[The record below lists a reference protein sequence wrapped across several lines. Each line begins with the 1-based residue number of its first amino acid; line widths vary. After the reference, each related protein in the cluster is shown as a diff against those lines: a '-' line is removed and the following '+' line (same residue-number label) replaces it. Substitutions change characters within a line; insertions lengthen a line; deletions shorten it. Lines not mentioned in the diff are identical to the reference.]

1 MSDNARWV
9 RPHGSASVD
18 GWDVAIDTTEDWSH
32 TSLYAVTLADGES
45 RTAAAGEVERVVVP
59 LTGSVS
65 VTVVD
70 PEGLS
75 HDCLLAGRDS
85 VFAGPSDVA
94 YATRD
99 CEVTVTARGGT
110 ARVAVCGA
118 RAARRHTPPLR
129 HVGVADVPVELR
141 GAGTASRE
149 VRNFG
154 TPGVLDAD
162 SIIACEVITPAGNW
176 SSYPPHKHD
185 EHRPGVESELEE
197 IYYFE
202 VRSTE
207 RSELDRTSGSSPPE
221 AVRAVRCRPS
231 EASLIGPQG
240 SSPPEAVRAV
250 PGGAR
255 GGDASSREGFGYQ
268 RVYGT
273 DERPIDV
280 LAEVRSGDVVLVPH
294 GWHGPA
300 MAAPGYDL
308 YYLNV
313 MAGPGSGANERAW
326 LICDDPAHGWVRDT
340 WSTQQVDPRLP
351 FGGAQ

>member
-1 MSDNARWV
+1 MTDNARWV
-9 RPHGSASVD
+9 RPLGSASSPDWEVAISTSD
-18 GWDVAIDTTEDWSH
+18 EGWDH
-32 TSLYAVTLADGES
+32 TSLYAAHLGPGES
-45 RTAAAGEVERVVVP
+45 RTLAAGEEEHVVVP
-59 LTGSVS
+59 LSGS
-65 VTVVD
+65 VTVTVTD
-70 PEGLS
+70 PEGQE
-75 HDCLLAGRDS
+75 HEVVLAGRES
-85 VFAGPSDVA
+85 VFSGPTDVA

-99 CEVTVTARGGT
+99 CEVTVTAEGGP
-110 ARVAVCGA
+110 AHVAVCGA
-118 RAARRHTPPLR
+118 RAAERHTPPFR

-141 GAGTASRE
+141 GAGQASRE

-185 EHRPGVESELEE
+185 EDRPGVEANLEE

-202 VRSTE
+202 CQSAE
-207 RSELDRTSGSSPPE
+207 RSELDRHSGEQSAE
-221 AVRAVRCRPS
+221 
-231 EASLIGPQG
+231 
-240 SSPPEAVRAV
+240 
-250 PGGAR
+250 GGA
-255 GGDASSREGFGYQ
+255 SRQGFGYQ

-273 DERPIDV
+273 DDRPIDV

-300 MAAPGYDL
+300 MATPGYDL

-313 MAGPGSGANERAW
+313 MAGPGEERAW

-340 WSTQQVDPRLP
+340 WSTLPVDPRLP
-351 FGGAQ
+351 LGGTR